1 MVTTQGSSPALP
13 SSPPNAYSSAI
24 SKDSSTTPRSSDLCH
39 PNWHLQ
45 CQRYTF
51 ALARC
56 LDLSPDCCRDHR
68 RRGGVNSPALT
79 SSVLAIWVKGQLS
92 GVLQMVRV
100 RANSLS
106 LLPVTRYL
114 GGIIP
119 SSLPWHGR
127 LWVAV
132 SALLFSVSGLAY
144 PRPLHPPQLT
154 FFCMCYSSQVSRSFS
169 TPVTM
174 GPALSPAT
182 WGNGWRRGHLSFI
195 HATADGSQKRFFQ

>member
-1 MVTTQGSSPALP
+1 MVTIQGSSPALP
-13 SSPPNAYSSAI
+13 SSPPNADSSAI
-24 SKDSSTTPRSSDLCH
+24 SKDSSTAPRPSDLCH

-45 CQRYTF
+45 CQLYTF

-56 LDLSPDCCRDHR
+56 RDLSPDWCRDHR

-79 SSVLAIWVKGQLS
+79 PLELAIGMKGQLS
-92 GVLQMVRV
+92 CALQMVRV
-100 RANSLS
+100 RANSLT

-132 SALLFSVSGLAY
+132 SALLFSYSLRAGLPA
-144 PRPLHPPQLT
+144 
-154 FFCMCYSSQVSRSFS
+154 SS
-169 TPVTM
+169 TPT
-174 GPALSPAT
+174 
-182 WGNGWRRGHLSFI
+182 
-195 HATADGSQKRFFQ
+195 TAHFLLYVL